1 MVRVIVVLLSLGL
14 VALVGWTLWIQNS
27 ARTAVLSFDAGF
39 AAWQLAQPQPVLLLM
54 IVAAAVGLL
63 VGLVVGWWL
72 ARPKASVSVDAP
84 FGDGR
89 AW

>member
-1 MVRVIVVLLSLGL
+1 VVRVIVVLLCVGL
-14 VALVGWTLWIQNS
+14 VALTGWTLWIQNS

-54 IVAAAVGLL
+54 GFAAMVGLL
-63 VGLVVGWWL
+63 VGLVFGWWF
-72 ARPKASVSVDAP
+72 ARPKASVPVDAP